1 MNDQPLVTVNILS
14 FNRRDELRNTLI
26 KVFEQDYKNIEVIVV
41 DNASSDGSA
50 EMVKAEFP
58 SVQLIQI
65 QKNIGIAGWNEGFKV
80 AKGEYV
86 LVLDDDAYPEIN
98 SIDEGVIA
106 LRENTDVGIIAFNIF
121 NTKLNKSETK
131 ALEKSLPH
139 YFVGCGAMIR
149 KIYLDQVGYFDDL
162 YFIYYN
168 EVDLSIRFHNAGFK
182 IIYLKNAFV
191 FHTASKLRPK
201 SENQN
206 FRGSKFGYI
215 HSLISY
221 NIFLIKY
228 FNWGLV
234 LKYSLKWFMN
244 RTIIAIRYSYYLPL
258 LTAYI
263 KLTMLLPKILK
274 QRMEM
279 DKSVQLFYN
288 YGKIPFI
295 DREYFPG
302 FQKSKIFKLKRN
314 TNL

>member
-14 FNRRDELRNTLI
+14 FNRRDELRNTLT

-50 EMVKAEFP
+50 YMVKAEFP
-58 SVQLIQI
+58 SVKLIQME
-65 QKNIGIAGWNEGFKV
+65 KNIGIAGWNEGFKV

-121 NTKLNKSETK
+121 NTKLNKSETT

-168 EVDLSIRFHNAGFK
+168 EVDLSIRMLKKGYRIK
-182 IIYLKNAFV
+182 YLKEIIVIHNI
-191 FHTASKLRPK
+191 SNIRPLTFNK
-201 SENQN
+201 NFNVSE
-206 FRGSKFGYI
+206 FRFMYFTIGYQ
-215 HSLISY
+215 
-221 NIFLIKY
+221 IFLLKY
-228 FNWGLV
+228 FNPTTV
-234 LKYSLKWFMN
+234 LTYSLKWFIN
-244 RTIIAIRYSYYLPL
+244 RFIIAIKYNYFLVL
-258 LTAYI
+258 I
-263 KLTMLLPKILK
+263 KTYKKIIFLLPEVLK
-274 QRMEM
+274 KRNVVSDEVQRI
-279 DKSVQLFYN
+279 YN
-288 YGKIPFI
+288 YAKVPLIE
-295 DREYFPG
+295 REYFPG
-302 FQKSKIFKLKRN
+302 FTKPQFLKLNRN
-314 TNL
+314 T